1 VVQHLCTLAFQL
13 IFLQL
18 RIKVQAYYHWLRAIL
33 LVDVVV
39 VATCSW
45 LQLRIK
51 VQAYYHWLR
60 AILLVDVVV
69 VATCSWHTNRL
80 GEEVCEFFQQM
91 IQELLCL

>member
-1 VVQHLCTLAFQL
+1 
-13 IFLQL
+13 
-18 RIKVQAYYHWLRAIL
+18 
-33 LVDVVV
+33 
-39 VATCSW
+39 